1 MIILF
6 LNVGLYAQTSNNG
19 ILSVSEN
26 TQFSIVERFDNL
38 SLGEFYNDGETF
50 IYNDFSNDGVL
61 DFYENTGITKFIGSD
76 IQNIS
81 GTQVSYLYNVLFNN
95 NSSADPFHISGE
107 INISGVSDF
116 NQGIVDNDNFGGEI
130 TFNNGSSHINTSD
143 LSHVDGFVNKF
154 GDEDFIFPIG
164 DGGYYR
170 LAGTSVATDSDVF
183 FTAKYFFENSDA
195 LYSHDSKSEDI
206 QDINNQEYW
215 TIEKANVATEN
226 GLVTLSWRT
235 VTTPS
240 SFVDA
245 AQDNAL
251 TIVRWDSASNT
262 WVDEGGA
269 INLDDQ
275 TITTGVT
282 NYGIFTLGRL
292 NSDAE
297 MPCALEIYNYVSP
310 NGDGKNDFFFIDK
323 TSDECARNL
332 TVQVFNRWGVKVYET
347 TNYGENGNVFDGHS
361 SGRLTVKDSDKLP
374 ASTYY
379 YILKY
384 EYGSTTDSQL
394 HKQAGFLYLS
404 DN

>member
-1 MIILF
+1 M
-6 LNVGLYAQTSNNG
+6 
-19 ILSVSEN
+19 SVSEN